1 MTIRTHCFHLLLPI
15 FISTMLSSSR
25 IIVASRRTAAF
36 VKSSTTTTARRR
48 TVVTATRAS
57 SSWHQPQTHRTTV
70 QQQPSLHQRS
80 RHLPSNRRGFFTQI
94 MNMISGNSSSNEAS
108 SSSSEEDEEV
118 TAESLVAALQEKYG
132 DDKNKDHEFIGNGV
146 GEAALALYEADAV
159 CFDVDS
165 TVINEEGIDVLADFL
180 GKGDEVAAL
189 TAAAMEGG
197 MKFQDALTKRLDLLQ
212 PSKSQILAC
221 LEKHPLE
228 LTPGVEKLIATLH
241 AKGVNVFLVSGGFRI
256 MIEPVA
262 KILKINPKTNIYAN
276 TILFNET
283 GDDEHAKSMCGT
295 TYGGFDA
302 KEPTSQDMGK
312 PRAVQLIMDNH
323 FQHRV
328 VMIGDGA
335 TDAQAKPPATAFVGF
350 GGVVERDAVKQQA
363 DWFVTSFD
371 ELTTI
376 VEMRKDPTKKDAQE

>member
-1 MTIRTHCFHLLLPI
+1 MGLLFVPLSPVPN
-15 FISTMLSSSR
+15 FI
-25 IIVASRRTAAF
+25 
-36 VKSSTTTTARRR
+36 
-48 TVVTATRAS
+48 
-57 SSWHQPQTHRTTV
+57 
-70 QQQPSLHQRS
+70 
-80 RHLPSNRRGFFTQI
+80 QI
-94 MNMISGNSSSNEAS
+94 MNMISGGGSSNE
-108 SSSSEEDEEV
+108 SSEEGEV
-118 TAESLVAALQEKYG
+118 TPESLVEALKEKYG
-132 DDKNKDHEFIGNGV
+132 DDNEHELIGNCV
-146 GEAALALYEADAV
+146 GDAAYALYEADAV

-212 PSKSQILAC
+212 PSKSQILDC
-221 LEKHPLE
+221 LEKHPLQ
-228 LTPGVEKLIATLH
+228 LTPGVEKLISTLH
-241 AKGVNVFLVSGGFRI
+241 SKGVNVFLVSGGFRI

-262 KILKINPKTNIYAN
+262 KILNINPKTNIYAN
-276 TILFNET
+276 TILFNEVST
-283 GDDEHAKSMCGT
+283 DDDEHSKSMCGT

-323 FQHRV
+323 FHHRV

-371 ELTTI
+371 ELTSI
-376 VEMRKDPTKKDAQE
+376 VEMRKDPISKNQEE